1 MSFGDGGLY
10 AGAWDNDARHGKG
23 AMRYAN
29 GDAYE
34 GEWSLGR
41 RHGEGRLQ
49 ACCLVITS
57 AGMIVCMCMCTCMF
71 CVPEP

>member
-49 ACCLVITS
+49 ACYLVITPS
-57 AGMIVCMCMCTCMF
+57 GTRGSAAGML
-71 CVPEP
+71 PSYHP